1 MSGKKVLLGI
11 TGSIAAYRALDVARL
26 LVQDGH
32 DVQIVATSRAL
43 KFFPRINGEVFTGH
57 MVLSDLFESPGGVRH
72 IRLAQ
77 ESDLL
82 LVAPAS
88 ADFIGRMALG
98 LADDLLTTLCLAIRA
113 PIIIAPAMEEMMYL
127 HPAVQGHLKT
137 LAGRGVR
144 EIPPD
149 RGALA
154 SGKEGLG
161 RLASPE
167 RIRDEVRD
175 HLKASRE
182 WAGVRVLI
190 SAGPTRERL
199 DPVRYIGNRSS
210 GRMGYALAEAALDLG
225 AYVTLVSGPVEIP
238 PPPGA
243 AVFRVETAGEM
254 ESAMEEQFPG
264 HDLCIM
270 AAAVAD
276 YRMEKPL
283 GRKRKK
289 DGKSWTLTLS
299 ENPDILAGLSRRKK
313 EGQFLVGFAAETRS
327 LDPDDLARKARRK
340 GVDLL
345 LANDVSEPGIGFGSE
360 SNDLTL
366 VLPDGQIV
374 QLGRDSKR
382 HLADRIFAEI
392 RKRWRASPPSRAQTE
407 DGGS

>member
-1 MSGKKVLLGI
+1 MKSGKKILLGI
-11 TGSIAAYRALDVARL
+11 TGSIAAYRALDIARL

-57 MVLSDLFESPGGVRH
+57 PVLSDLFESPGGVRH
-72 IRLAQ
+72 IGLAD

-88 ADFIGRMALG
+88 ADFIGRMAMG
-98 LADDLLTTLCLAIRA
+98 LADDLLTTLCLAIRSSV
-113 PIIIAPAMEEMMYL
+113 ILAPAMEEMMYL

-137 LAGRGVR
+137 LTDRGVR

-167 RIRDEVRD
+167 RIRDEVRE
-175 HLKASRE
+175 LLRISQE
-182 WAGVRVLI
+182 WSGVRVLI
-190 SAGPTRERL
+190 SAGPTRESI

-210 GRMGYALAEAALDLG
+210 GRMGYALVEAALSRG
-225 AYVTLVSGPVEIP
+225 AKVTLVSGPVDIP
-238 PPPGA
+238 TPPGA
-243 AVFRVETAGEM
+243 DVFQVETAGEM
-254 ESAMEEQFPG
+254 ESALEKQFPG

-283 GRKRKK
+283 NGKRKK

-299 ENPDILAGLSRRKK
+299 ENPDILAGLSRSKK
-313 EGQFLVGFAAETRS
+313 EGQFLVGFAAETRG
-327 LDPDDLARKARRK
+327 LDTNDLARKARRK

-366 VLPDGQIV
+366 VLPDGQSLH
-374 QLGRDSKR
+374 LGRDSKR
-382 HLADRIFAEI
+382 RLADRILAEI
-392 RKRWRASPPSRAQTE
+392 RKRWTGFPSLPT
-407 DGGS
+407 

>member
-1 MSGKKVLLGI
+1 MKSGKKILLGI
-11 TGSIAAYRALDVARL
+11 TGSIAAYRALDIARL

-57 MVLSDLFESPGGVRH
+57 PVLSDLFESPGGVRH
-72 IRLAQ
+72 IGLAD

-88 ADFIGRMALG
+88 ADFIGRMAMG
-98 LADDLLTTLCLAIRA
+98 LADDLLTTLCLAIRSSV
-113 PIIIAPAMEEMMYL
+113 ILAPAMEEMMYL
-127 HPAVQGHLKT
+127 HPAVQAHLKT
-137 LAGRGVR
+137 LTDRGVR

-167 RIRDEVRD
+167 RIRDEVRE
-175 HLKASRE
+175 LLRISQE
-182 WAGVRVLI
+182 WSGVRVLI
-190 SAGPTRERL
+190 SAGPTRESI

-210 GRMGYALAEAALDLG
+210 GRMGYALVEAALSRG
-225 AYVTLVSGPVEIP
+225 AKVTLVSGPVDIP
-238 PPPGA
+238 TPPGA
-243 AVFRVETAGEM
+243 DVFQVETAGEM
-254 ESAMEEQFPG
+254 ESALEKQFPG

-283 GRKRKK
+283 NGKRKK

-299 ENPDILAGLSRRKK
+299 ENPDILAGLSRSKK
-313 EGQFLVGFAAETRS
+313 EGQFLVGFAAETRG
-327 LDPDDLARKARRK
+327 LDTNDLARKARRK

-366 VLPDGQIV
+366 VLPDGQSLH
-374 QLGRDSKR
+374 LGRDSKR
-382 HLADRIFAEI
+382 RLADRILAEI
-392 RKRWRASPPSRAQTE
+392 RKRWTGFPSLPT
-407 DGGS
+407 